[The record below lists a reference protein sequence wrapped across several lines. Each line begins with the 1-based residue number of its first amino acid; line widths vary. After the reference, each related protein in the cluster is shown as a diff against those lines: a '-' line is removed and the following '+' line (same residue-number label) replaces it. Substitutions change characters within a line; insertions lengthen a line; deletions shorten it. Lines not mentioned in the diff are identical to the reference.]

1 MQEAAAAGFP
11 PQYWAETVDVQ
22 DPKHRL
28 MPIPQDGGDDEPLA
42 EIRAWQLHEL
52 NDPLRSLCAA
62 G

>member
-42 EIRAWQLHEL
+42 ERLAASRAQR
-52 NDPLRSLCAA
+52 PVT
-62 G
+62 